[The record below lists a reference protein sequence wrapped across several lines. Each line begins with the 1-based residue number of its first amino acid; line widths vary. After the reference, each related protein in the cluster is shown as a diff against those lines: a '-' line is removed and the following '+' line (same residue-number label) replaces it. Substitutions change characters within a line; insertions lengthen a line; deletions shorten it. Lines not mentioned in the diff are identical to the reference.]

1 MTRIQH
7 PSQQELAKFGE
18 SSHAIAE
25 FLEWVEQKK
34 GLLLCGAYKPKYAW
48 YTPTATSYQELLAEF
63 LARETM
69 AREPTGPAPE
79 LPPAS
84 RTAATAGYGRPSRR
98 AMLVAGK

>member
-34 GLLLCGAYKPKYAW
+34 WLLLCGAYKPKYAW
-48 YTPTATSYQELLAEF
+48 YTPTATSREELLTEF
-63 LARETM
+63 LAREAV
-69 AREPTGPAPE
+69 AREPVGCAPGK
-79 LPPAS
+79 LPDS

-98 AMLVAGK
+98 AMLVHGK